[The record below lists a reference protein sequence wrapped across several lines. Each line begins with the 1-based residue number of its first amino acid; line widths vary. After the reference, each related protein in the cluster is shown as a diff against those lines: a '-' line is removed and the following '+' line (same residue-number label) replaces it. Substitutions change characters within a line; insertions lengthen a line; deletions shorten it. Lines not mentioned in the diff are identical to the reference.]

1 MGRATRTRLL
11 TAVLAA
17 LLVGP
22 VALVARPAPAAAAL
36 PPVSLIGDST
46 LLGMTTSAKAI
57 VTASY
62 NALFEARSCRR
73 LIITSCRGRGVIPP
87 NTIQTMRNYAGRL
100 GDAVVIMAGYD
111 DWYNFDVAV
120 DTIVAEAKRQ
130 GLGHVVWLTYR
141 AVGPYVGV
149 GGAYSATYRAFNAIL
164 AQKARQHPELTI
176 ADWHGYSAAQPSW
189 FSSDG
194 IHLSRAGATALGGFL
209 KSRLDG
215 LGLQRCY
222 GGFGGTPRAT
232 PAPVAISQTAPGSF
246 TASARRVADTRP
258 GGTDPH
264 NLPIAAGRSLDLPL
278 RASGQVPAGATSV
291 VVNVT
296 AVNACSAGF
305 ATAYPCGPSVPLA
318 SNLNVP
324 IRRTRAALATVMLNG
339 AGELCVY
346 TSATT
351 DLLVDLLGWFG
362 PSGQRV
368 NPTRPDRLLDT
379 RNGNGARN
387 RYVGKVGTTPL
398 AVTVTGVG
406 PVSPQ
411 ASSVLVNVT
420 AVGPDFEGF
429 FQVFPCGTVPS
440 FSNLN
445 YRAGQVVA
453 NAAIS
458 GVDGAG
464 RICLKSSSPTPVIVD
479 ILGWFGAAGQR
490 VQAQTPQ
497 RLVDTRNGQGGVRG
511 PLPAG
516 GIVNFPVPGTGLL
529 ATVTIVGA
537 AATGF
542 ATAYPCGARPNASNV
557 NYVAGDIRPNLAQIG
572 PGTGGRGCVFTSA
585 SAHVLV
591 DRAATLVP

>member
-1 MGRATRTRLL
+1 LLAAVL
-11 TAVLAA
+11 TALLAT
-17 LLVGP
+17 P
-22 VALVARPAPAAAAL
+22 VALVARPEPAAAAL
-36 PPVSLIGDST
+36 PPVTLIGDST

-130 GLGHVVWLTYR
+130 GIGHVVWLTYR

-209 KSRLDG
+209 KARLDG
-215 LGLQRCY
+215 LALHRCY
-222 GGFGGTPRAT
+222 GGLGGTPRGT
-232 PAPVAISQTAPGSF
+232 PGGVPITQTAPGAF
-246 TASARRVADTRP
+246 TPSARRVADTRP
-258 GGTDPH
+258 GGSDPN
-264 NLPIAAGRSLDLPL
+264 NLPIAAGRSLGLQL

-291 VVNVT
+291 VVNLT

-305 ATAYPCGPSVPLA
+305 LTAYPCGPSVPVA

-351 DLLVDLLGWFG
+351 DLLIDLLGWFG
-362 PSGQRV
+362 PSGQRL
-368 NPTRPDRLLDT
+368 NPIRPDRLLDT

-398 AVTVTGVG
+398 AVKVTGVG

-411 ASSVLVNVT
+411 AAAVLLNVT
-420 AVGPDFEGF
+420 AVGPDYEGF
-429 FQVFPCGTVPS
+429 LQVYACGTTPT

-445 YRAGQVVA
+445 YRAGQVLA
-453 NAAIS
+453 NASIS
-458 GVDGAG
+458 GVDGGG
-464 RICLKSSSPTPVIVD
+464 RVCLKSSTPTPVIVD
-479 ILGWFGAAGQR
+479 VLGWFGASGQR

-511 PLPAG
+511 PLAAG
-516 GIVNFPVPGTGLL
+516 GIVPVNIAGAGML
-529 ATVTIVGA
+529 ATVTVVGPSA
-537 AATGF
+537 PGF

-557 NYVAGDIRPNLAQIG
+557 NYVAGDVIPNLAQIG
-572 PGTGGRGCVFTSA
+572 PGAGNRGCVFTSA

-591 DRAATLVP
+591 DRAGTLVP